1 VVGRFLSVV
10 DRAVAGTAPASVLDV
25 GCGEG
30 VVTAR
35 LAALLPQAAV
45 EGLDV
50 GDPALA
56 EEWARRAGGNLSF
69 RAGSAYALPHA
80 DRSVDTVCAHEVLE
94 HLERPEA
101 ALAELVRVARRA
113 VVVSTPREPLWRAA
127 NMLSGRYLRDLG
139 NTPGHVNHFS
149 RRGLTALAGRAGPV
163 RGVWSPLPWT
173 IVRLDVR
180 SPAG

>member
-1 VVGRFLSVV
+1 VVARFLSVV
-10 DRAVAGTAPASVLDV
+10 DRAVAGTAPATVLDV

-35 LAALLPQAAV
+35 LAALLPHARV

-50 GDPALA
+50 EDPALVA
-56 EEWARRAGGNLSF
+56 EWRAREGGNLGF
-69 RAGSAYALPHA
+69 RPGSAYALPHD
-80 DRSVDTVCAHEVLE
+80 DRSVDTVCCLEVLE

-149 RRGLTALAGRAGPV
+149 RRGLVALAGRAAPV
-163 RGVWSPLPWT
+163 RGVWSPFPWT

-180 SPAG
+180 SPAR

>member
-1 VVGRFLSVV
+1 MSRFLAVV
-10 DRAVAGTAPASVLDV
+10 ERAVAGTAPASVLDV

-30 VVTAR
+30 VITAR
-35 LAALLPQAAV
+35 LATLLPAAEV

-50 GDPALA
+50 DDPDLA
-56 EEWARRAGGNLSF
+56 AEWAARAGGNLSF
-69 RAGSAYALPHA
+69 RPGSAYALPHP
-80 DRSVDTVCAHEVLE
+80 DRSVDTVCALEVLE

-149 RRGLTALAGRAGPV
+149 RRALVRLAGRAGPV
-163 RGVWSPLPWT
+163 RGVWSPFPWT